1 MAYHHVLLHVT
12 GALTFTELLVG
23 DGTAVLIRGLEP
35 AEGLDTMKKNR
46 GFVGD
51 KGNKMKTH
59 DLCNG
64 PSKLTKVRLICNYSA
79 FCVYQRFLV

>member
-1 MAYHHVLLHVT
+1 MCCCMWLA

-59 DLCNG
+59 DLGNG
-64 PSKLTKVRLICNYSA
+64 PSKLTKVHLICNSA
-79 FCVYQRFLV
+79 FYMYQRFLV